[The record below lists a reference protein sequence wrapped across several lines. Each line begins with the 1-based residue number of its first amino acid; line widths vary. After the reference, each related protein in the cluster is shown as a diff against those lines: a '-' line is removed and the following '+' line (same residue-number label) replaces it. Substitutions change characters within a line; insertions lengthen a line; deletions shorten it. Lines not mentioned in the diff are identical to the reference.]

1 VTVGQD
7 LAAVERR
14 LAQFDGVRGVRA
26 SAPADFAQALRG
38 SLGALIR
45 RESQAAGVDPAL
57 VTAVIANESGFDT
70 HATSR
75 AGAAGLMQ
83 LMPATAA
90 ALGVTDRYDPVQNV
104 RGGASYLRSL
114 IDRFGAD
121 LPSVLAAYNAG
132 PGAVEIRHGPPP
144 FPETQRYVARV
155 LSTYRALLGR

>member
-1 VTVGQD
+1 VTVRED

-14 LAQFDGVRGVRA
+14 VAQFEPVHAVRS
-26 SAPADFAQALRG
+26 SAAIDFARAVRG
-38 SLGALIR
+38 SLDELIR
-45 RESQAAGVDPAL
+45 REARTAGLDPAL
-57 VTAVIANESGFDT
+57 VTAVIANESGFDA

-104 RGGASYLRSL
+104 RAGATYLRSL
-114 IDRFGAD
+114 MERFGAD

-132 PGAVEIRHGPPP
+132 PGAVEMRHGPPP

-155 LSTYRALLGR
+155 LATYRALLGR

>member
-1 VTVGQD
+1 VTVGAD

-14 LAQFDGVRGVRA
+14 LAQFERERSVRS
-26 SAPADFAQALRG
+26 SAPAEFARAVRG
-38 SLGALIR
+38 SLPELIR
-45 RESQAAGVDPAL
+45 RESRAAGVDPAL

-104 RGGASYLRSL
+104 RGGATYLRSL

-132 PGAVEIRHGPPP
+132 PGVVTLRHGPPP

-155 LSTYRALLGR
+155 LATYRALLGR